1 MSSQAS
7 SALLADAP
15 PTTAGSPSETS
26 SPSARPDRP
35 LLVRDA
41 GFWTAVL
48 TLCNA
53 ALGAGLLSLPYAV
66 ASAGLLVGSLSTCVL
81 ICASF
86 ASLCV
91 IMGLMAQAG
100 PSVTSFGGLV
110 RWGCGPAA
118 SNVVDGFVFLN
129 SFGACVGYLVLLGD
143 VVPPI
148 VLDAVPAAKS
158 MSAGQLRAAAAS
170 VASLPCLLL
179 SMLRRI
185 SALRFT
191 AGVAVFACFFTA
203 GLLTAQAVQH
213 PCRPGDCYDGAGRNG
228 WCTAAQAA
236 NASSAAACY
245 ADRPTAGVSLW
256 PESAAFVFAE
266 MRPALRESRPRT
278 AVAASAVSLLA
289 FFYLTVGAVGFL
301 RFGAQTQGDC
311 LQNFSPTD
319 ASAGIARVAV
329 ALTALSAFPMQH
341 FPARGILH
349 RLWRL
354 LVDRAVSTRP
364 PTARPAGMSTLFL
377 LLEPVGWVGVTLP
390 LALVLGS
397 DLSFVFELSGALV
410 VNGVVFLVPA
420 ALLLALRR
428 SRHLA
433 VAFLLLGASLTVSG
447 TFISIDEKIR
457 AARAEVTD
465 LASRGGARGYVYA
478 E

>member
-1 MSSQAS
+1 
-7 SALLADAP
+7 
-15 PTTAGSPSETS
+15 
-26 SPSARPDRP
+26 
-35 LLVRDA
+35 
-41 GFWTAVL
+41 
-48 TLCNA
+48 
-53 ALGAGLLSLPYAV
+53 
-66 ASAGLLVGSLSTCVL
+66 
-81 ICASF
+81 
-86 ASLCV
+86 
-91 IMGLMAQAG
+91 MGLMAQAG
-100 PSVTSFGGLV
+100 PSVTSFGGLM

-118 SNVVDGFVFLN
+118 SNVVDGLVFVN
-129 SFGACVGYLVLLGD
+129 SCGACVGYLVLLGD

-148 VLDAVPAAKS
+148 VLDAVPAAKK
-158 MSAGQLRAAAAS
+158 MDAGQLRAAAAS

-179 SMLRRI
+179 SMLRHI

-203 GLLTAQAVQH
+203 GLLTAQAIQH

-256 PESAAFVFAE
+256 PESVSGLLRAFPLLMNAMQCHIQASFVFAE

-278 AVAASAVSLLA
+278 AIAASAVSLLA

-349 RLWRL
+349 RLWRI
-354 LVDRAVSTRP
+354 LVGRAVSTRP
-364 PTARPAGMSTLFL
+364 PTAHPAGMSTLFL

-465 LASRGGARGYVYA
+465 LAARGGARGYVYA

>member
-256 PESAAFVFAE
+256 PESVSGLLRAFPLLMNAMQCHIQAAAAAAPA
-266 MRPALRESRPRT
+266 PALALAQPSPWWQPDHLAPTTRLRPPSSLQRCGRRCESRGRAPPSPPARSPSSPSFT
-278 AVAASAVSLLA
+278 SPSVPSASCALA
-289 FFYLTVGAVGFL
+289 
-301 RFGAQTQGDC
+301 RR
-311 LQNFSPTD
+311 PK
-319 ASAGIARVAV
+319 GIASR
-329 ALTALSAFPMQH
+329 TSRRP
-341 FPARGILH
+341 
-349 RLWRL
+349 
-354 LVDRAVSTRP
+354 TRP
-364 PTARPAGMSTLFL
+364 P
-377 LLEPVGWVGVTLP
+377 
-390 LALVLGS
+390 
-397 DLSFVFELSGALV
+397 
-410 VNGVVFLVPA
+410 
-420 ALLLALRR
+420 
-428 SRHLA
+428 
-433 VAFLLLGASLTVSG
+433 AS
-447 TFISIDEKIR
+447 
-457 AARAEVTD
+457 
-465 LASRGGARGYVYA
+465 LASRWL
-478 E
+478 